1 MTGQPVLNPR
11 KEKRKEGSEGRERE
25 NDKKR
30 EREREMGGG
39 EREREEDC
47 LFSAPRS
54 HAQIIVNAAGKKK
67 KSPGWA

>member
-1 MTGQPVLNPR
+1 
-11 KEKRKEGSEGRERE
+11 
-25 NDKKR
+25 
-30 EREREMGGG
+30 MGGG

-67 KSPGWA
+67 SLQVGREIRFAPQKLPGTEEFWLSKPTSPFKVDRL